1 MKTLYAVVFAS
12 LLLQAC
18 NDPSS
23 TPTGAINISEHSTL
37 DEYIAAASTGDVG
50 YTAAVTVPAVKPFEG
65 YWMDDPIASSIEI
78 GIDGDEYNIG
88 TVTDGKSADSNNEL
102 YLDWE

>member
-1 MKTLYAVVFAS
+1 MKTLYAVVFAC

-37 DEYIAAASTGDVG
+37 DEYIAAATMGDIG
-50 YTAAVTVPAVKPFEG
+50 YTATATAPAIKPFEG
-65 YWMDDPIASSIEI
+65 YWMDDPIVSSTAT

-88 TVTDGKSADSNNEL
+88 TVTDGKSVDSNNEL